1 VQPKGLKL
9 MNVKT
14 MKSTDYITENKVKTI
29 LRKHLISEGWH
40 AQITQRK
47 NYSLDIEA
55 SRGKERWIIEVSGL
69 GTPDFVN
76 SFVTVFGEILQ
87 RMDDPRNKYSV
98 AFPDMKPFRRLW
110 ERLPTLAK
118 NKIGVTALF
127 VDQTGIIDEIAL

>member
-1 VQPKGLKL
+1 
-9 MNVKT
+9 MYEKT
-14 MKSTDYITENKVKTI
+14 TESTDYLTENKIKTI
-29 LRKHLISEGWH
+29 LRRHLISQGWH
-40 AQITQRK
+40 AEITQRK
-47 NYSLDIEA
+47 SHSLDIEA

-76 SFVTVFGEILQ
+76 SFVSVFGEILQ

-118 NKIGVTALF
+118 NKTGITALF
-127 VDQTGIIDEIAL
+127 IDPAEMVTEIDK